1 MVGTANMNIVI
12 GQGNAVKEVHN
23 VRRQSLEMN
32 QQVAAQNTE
41 EKKKEEKAKVDTFET
56 RNKIEVKDD
65 DEKQK
70 AQTSLKKKKKS
81 GENNEKEGAPVSSE
95 GQLLD
100 ITV

>member
-1 MVGTANMNIVI
+1 MAGTANMNIVI

-32 QQVAAQNTE
+32 QQIAAQHTE

-56 RNKIEVKDD
+56 RNKIEVKDE
-65 DEKQK
+65 DEKQEGK
-70 AQTSLKKKKKS
+70 TSLKKKKKS
-81 GENNEKEGAPVSSE
+81 DENNEKEGAPISSE